1 MSSLYDFLDA
11 HSLYVVLTIVLV
23 IWLGIFLYLFRLDRK
38 VNELF
43 EKIED
48 PAQGKVSKKENE

>member
-23 IWLGIFLYLFRLDRK
+23 IWLGIFIYLLRLDRK
-38 VNELF
+38 VNNLY

-48 PAQGKVSKKENE
+48 PAQGNSI